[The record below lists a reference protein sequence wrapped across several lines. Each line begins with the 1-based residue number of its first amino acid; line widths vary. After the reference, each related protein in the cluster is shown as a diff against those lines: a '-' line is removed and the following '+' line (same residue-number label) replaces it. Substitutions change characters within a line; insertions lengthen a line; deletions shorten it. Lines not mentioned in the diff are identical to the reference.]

1 MASKLAEKI
10 REEIAKKT
18 KKIYKVT
25 YPNGTYEEFHTS
37 KTARKYSEKN
47 DAIKVELKNTKIE
60 VTGKTKSDIKEV
72 MPAEWKDVTH
82 RYRH

>member
-1 MASKLAEKI
+1 MVSKLAEKI

-25 YPNGTYEEFHTS
+25 YPNGTYEEFRTS
-37 KTARKYSEKN
+37 KTARKYAEKN

-72 MPAEWKDVTH
+72 YPLNGRM
-82 RYRH
+82 